1 MSIYQ
6 IVVITEKEL
15 DEMAVAKSNENGVP
29 KYACITKS
37 GTVRFWPKFEP
48 DKCALL
54 ARPGL

>member
-6 IVVITEKEL
+6 IIVITEKEL
-15 DEMAVAKSNENGVP
+15 DEMAVAKPGETGVP
-29 KYACITKS
+29 KYACVTKA
-37 GTVRFWPKFEP
+37 GTLRLWPKFEP